1 MDDPNNPLLQVSDI
15 HKSFPMPMSILA
27 RVRGRERAAV
37 KALRGVTFS
46 VRRGETLGIVGE
58 SGCGKSTLARAL
70 VRLLTIDDGR
80 IMFDGD
86 DVLSLKGADL
96 RQYNRRVQLVFQDP
110 FSSLNPR
117 MTVGQTLRE
126 ALAVHN
132 ICAPSSI
139 PQRIADLLVLVGLP
153 RDSADRFPF
162 EFSGGQ
168 RQRIGIARALSV
180 EPECLIADEIVS
192 ALDVSIQAQIINLL
206 MDLQARLK
214 LTLIFVSHDL
224 RVVRYVSHR
233 VAVMYLG
240 MVVEVG
246 ETENIFKQPI
256 HPYTSA
262 LLAAAPDL
270 DPAKKSTVDAVQGEL
285 PSALNVP
292 MGCSFHPRCP
302 KAVDLC
308 RTHAP
313 AEIQTAGGHSAAC
326 HLPNTDP
333 IPLGNTA

>member
-1 MDDPNNPLLQVSDI
+1 MDDPDNPLLQVSDI

-80 IMFDGD
+80 IIFDGD

-110 FSSLNPR
+110 YSSLNPR
-117 MTVGQTLRE
+117 MTVGQMLHE
-126 ALAVHN
+126 ALAVHS

-153 RDSADRFPF
+153 RDAADRFPF

-270 DPAKKSTVDAVQGEL
+270 DPAKKSTVDAVHGEL
-285 PSALNVP
+285 PSPLNVP
-292 MGCSFHPRCP
+292 PGCAFHPRCP
-302 KAVDLC
+302 RAIDLC
-308 RTHAP
+308 RVQVPT
-313 AEIQTAGGHSAAC
+313 QTYGADGGYAAC
-326 HLPNTDP
+326 HLAEIAPQ
-333 IPLGNTA
+333 

>member
-1 MDDPNNPLLQVSDI
+1 MDDPDNPLLQVSNI

-80 IMFDGD
+80 IIFDGD

-153 RDSADRFPF
+153 RDAADRFPF

-214 LTLIFVSHDL
+214 LTLIFISHDL
-224 RVVRYVSHR
+224 RVVRYVSDR

-292 MGCSFHPRCP
+292 LGCSFHPRCP
-302 KAVDLC
+302 KAIDLC
-308 RTHAP
+308 RTHSP

-326 HLPNTDP
+326 HLPNTYP
-333 IPLGNTA
+333 NPLGNTA